1 MIWRLKM
8 ILKKLIINNFKSY
21 KDKAEIDFT
30 YPKGN
35 KNIFLIGGMNGSGK
49 TTLMEAINICLYGEN
64 NEYLIK
70 CINRK
75 NFKNQIYRMSI
86 ELIFYDNEDNVIQ
99 VKRSWDF
106 DSNKQISPIN
116 YKERFF
122 LFKNKKTVSFENKE
136 LWQDLIR
143 EYFPESVT
151 QFFFFDGEKIQ
162 EIAEDDHSEIRLKSS
177 LEEALGLKLLSKL
190 SEDINGIMIDEKKE
204 MIDVSNE
211 EINFTESKI
220 EKVDSEIKKLTEK
233 KFEIEK
239 YIKELKNKRDNT
251 KKEFK
256 LIFNRDPKI
265 KEKLKKNEKEKLKI
279 TNKIGKLEEKVE
291 NMISTKLYWA
301 LSLPL
306 LNRLKEAIEEEEEDV
321 FENKIKENLFE
332 ILNDIK
338 EAYNN
343 PTPLKDEPF
352 TDGDLKILKNRL
364 ENIYNNNHQKDNL
377 LNLSKREIAKIIQ
390 KIEEVENSDIYSL
403 VEFISEKKNYEERLK
418 EIEMESSFINSKNDE
433 EKFNEL
439 QDAIENYQ
447 TQIGRQSELIENLED
462 EIIEKKHELKDLRE
476 KLEYYYN
483 IYDKSKNKNTFVEE
497 CQKIINVINEFIK
510 IMRRNK
516 IEYLQNKTFE
526 MFKKLSNKSDTIQE
540 LKIDK
545 ETYEIFIY
553 GKDETEIKKSS
564 LSAGEKEVFSI
575 SLLWGL
581 AQTSQLKLPIIIDTP
596 LSRLDSVHRENIV
609 KYYFPN
615 AAEQVIILSTDTEV
629 DKKYYQELGN
639 YVIDS
644 KSLKYDRVNDY
655 TYLDSGYFWN

>member
-1 MIWRLKM
+1 M